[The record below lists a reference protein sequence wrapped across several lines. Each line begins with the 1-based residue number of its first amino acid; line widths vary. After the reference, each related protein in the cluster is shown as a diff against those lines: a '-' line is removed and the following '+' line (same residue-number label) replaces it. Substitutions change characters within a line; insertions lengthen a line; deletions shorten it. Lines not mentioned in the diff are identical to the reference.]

1 MWIPIIL
8 VCVNNLCSGIGGPVY
23 KTLQECDNAVR
34 MIGAPYIR
42 AKYPQYEILDMQC
55 FTWGVS
61 S

>member
-8 VCVNNLCSGIGGPVY
+8 VCVNSLCSGIGGPVY
-23 KTLQECDNAVR
+23 HDFATCNDA
-34 MIGAPYIR
+34 MIKVGVPYIR
-42 AKYPQYEILDMQC
+42 AKYPHYEILDMQC